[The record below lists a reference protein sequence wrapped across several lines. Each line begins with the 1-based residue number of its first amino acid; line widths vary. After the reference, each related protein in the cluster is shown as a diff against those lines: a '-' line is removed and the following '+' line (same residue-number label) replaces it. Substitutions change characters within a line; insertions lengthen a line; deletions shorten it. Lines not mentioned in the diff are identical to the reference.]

1 MKSEAKQRQE
11 SPAGT
16 TQQGPDSL
24 KDTLTSKET
33 AWQAI
38 KFTLF
43 SVSAGAVQILSFTV
57 LTELTALPYW
67 PRYLAA
73 LVLSV
78 LYNFT
83 VNRRYTFKSAANVP
97 AAMLKV
103 LGFYAVFT
111 PLSTWLGST
120 AEKSGVNEYIVLGI
134 TMVCNLV
141 LEYLYCRFVVYR
153 GSMNTNVL
161 AKKETSTKEL

>member
-1 MKSEAKQRQE
+1 MESKETQRPGT
-11 SPAGT
+11 PAERAR
-16 TQQGPDSL
+16 QDQNSAPDVLS
-24 KDTLTSKET
+24 SRET
-33 AWQAI
+33 AWQAV
-38 KFTLF
+38 KFALF
-43 SVSAGAVQILSFTV
+43 SISAGAVQVLSFTL
-57 LTELTALPYW
+57 LTELTSLPYW
-67 PRYLAA
+67 PCYLTA

-97 AAMLKV
+97 TAMMKV

-111 PLSTWLGST
+111 PLSTLLGSG
-120 AEKSGVNEYIVLGI
+120 AERSGVNEYIVLGI

-153 GSMNTNVL
+153 GSMNTNAL
-161 AKKETSTKEL
+161 AKKETAGKEV